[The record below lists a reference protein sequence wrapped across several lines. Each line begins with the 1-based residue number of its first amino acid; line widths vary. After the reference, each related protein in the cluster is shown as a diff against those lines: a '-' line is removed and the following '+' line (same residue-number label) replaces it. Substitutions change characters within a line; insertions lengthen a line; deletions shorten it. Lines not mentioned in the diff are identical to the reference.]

1 MTKCNSVHCMTALGL
16 DLSIHFSDKHK
27 NTNTNAKTKMHK
39 YKLTKCPSVHGM
51 TALGCYLP
59 LHSSVARGRPT
70 AVQQGGRRHAR
81 TFKDLTEA
89 GR

>member
-1 MTKCNSVHCMTALGL
+1 
-16 DLSIHFSDKHK
+16 
-27 NTNTNAKTKMHK
+27 MHK
-39 YKLTKCPSVHGM
+39 KEMTKCPSVHGM
-51 TALGCYLP
+51 TALGRYLP

-89 GR
+89 AR